1 MAVYS
6 KNGEY
11 REEPISVDIADRG
24 LLLGDGVFETI
35 LLRDGVPVFLG
46 AHMARLTAGAVAL
59 GIDIKFDEI
68 DISKRI
74 SELATQNG
82 IEKKTGSARVTL
94 TRGIGRRGLSIEG
107 ANEPTLL
114 ITVNAYDSFSHL
126 EPANVLVSRACRAE
140 HSVSAK
146 YKTLNYIDNVMAREE
161 ANAAK
166 LEDAVMLNHAGRVAC
181 ASAANVFIIRGDGE
195 VVTPPVREGAL
206 PGVVR
211 NIVLQSGNE
220 AGLVVVEAEIERHEL
235 KKSAII
241 LTNSLIGLRLATL
254 KNGTVSQSAHD
265 IFEKLK
271 SCYESE
277 IEKDLKL
284 RVDH

>member
-11 REEPISVDIADRG
+11 GEDPVSVDIADRG
-24 LLLGDGVFETI
+24 LLLGDGIFETI

-68 DISKRI
+68 DITKRI
-74 SELATQNG
+74 SELAVKNR
-82 IEKKTGSARVTL
+82 IEKQTGSARVTL
-94 TRGIGRRGLSIEG
+94 TRGAGRRGLSIEG

-114 ITVNAYDSFSHL
+114 ITVNAYDRISHI

-140 HSVSAK
+140 RSVSAK

-161 ANAAK
+161 ASAAK

-220 AGLVVVEAEIERHEL
+220 AGLVIVEAEIERHEL

-254 KNGTVSQSAHD
+254 KNGTISQSAYS

-284 RVDH
+284 RAGH